1 MDYCAKIALLIFF
14 IASIVYVCAKTVQVQ
29 LDARA
34 KRREKLEKA
43 KAKRNEDSNKRK
55 LLLEFLLKAEAEA
68 KRIQV
73 VADAEGCNNASGSK
87 FAIALQGEIKRRKL
101 QRKIKFVSK
110 LEIALKEVINRRK
123 ISSINCA
130 LC

>member
-14 IASIVYVCAKTVQVQ
+14 IASIVYVCAKTVQEQ
-29 LDARA
+29 LNARA
-34 KRREKLEKA
+34 KRREKLA
-43 KAKRNEDSNKRK
+43 KAK
-55 LLLEFLLKAEAEA
+55 AEA

-73 VADAEGCNNASGSK
+73 VADAEGCNNASVSK
-87 FAIALQGEIKRRKL
+87 FAIALQGEIERRKLDKNPIKFKL